1 MNLTGA
7 QQIGAHFRCERH
19 RFGATHRTIA
29 TVAGVSVSTVRRIER
44 GTKPS
49 SPLDVARRLIAC
61 VDVSMPADAD
71 ERPTA
76 TDVDAARVAETT
88 ALSWDTYAEAQREH
102 TDLPS

>member
-1 MNLTGA
+1 ML
-7 QQIGAHFRCERH
+7 
-19 RFGATHRTIA
+19 
-29 TVAGVSVSTVRRIER
+29 V
-44 GTKPS
+44 
-49 SPLDVARRLIAC
+49 
-61 VDVSMPADAD
+61 DAD